1 MPSPFETELEKIL
14 KDYRDAVGK
23 SQHEDAS
30 DILTLSQVTSLQARC
45 SAAIERAS
53 GRKSSYYERVSAP
66 FEQKTH
72 EWNRLAKQIGVVDS
86 LLHDIRGGFLKSL
99 EELIHG
105 DLFSDFLEMAA
116 HLTSSGYKDAAAV
129 IAGSTLEAHLKQLC
143 ARHSIPVDS
152 GGKPKKADLINS
164 ELAAASAYSKLDQKN
179 VTAWLGL
186 RNDAAHGNYSAYDK
200 AQVALLIDGVR
211 HFITKFPA

>member
-1 MPSPFETELEKIL
+1 VASPFETELEKII

-23 SQHEDAS
+23 SQHADAS
-30 DILTLSQVTSLQARC
+30 DVLGLSQVTSLQARC

-66 FEQKTH
+66 FAQKTH
-72 EWNRLAKQIGVVDS
+72 EWNRLAMQVGVVDS

-143 ARHSIPVDS
+143 ARHSIAVDS
-152 GGKPKKADLINS
+152 SGKPKKVDLINS